1 MNITKKLPVTVL
13 SGFLGAGKTT
23 LLNHVLHNKEG
34 LKVAVIV
41 NDMSEVNVDA
51 ELVKSENTLSRTEEK
66 LVEMSN
72 GCICC
77 TLREDLMIEVE
88 RLAKEDRF
96 DYLLIESTGISEPV
110 PVAQTFSFV
119 DEENGIDLSKFS
131 YVDTMVTVVDAFNF
145 FKDFGSP
152 ETLMDRKLTDI
163 EGDYRTI
170 VNLLTD
176 QIEFANVIILNKK
189 DLVSEEHIGVLK
201 AAIHKLNPS
210 AKIIESSFSKVDP
223 KKILNTGLFNF
234 EEAEQ
239 SAGWIEELNKDE
251 HTPETE
257 EYGISSFV
265 YRSQKPFDPAR
276 FWYYVQHHFPSTIIR
291 SKGLFWLASRPEQA
305 LIWGQAGGSLRAD
318 SAGVWWSSMPFEKR
332 IRYMAF
338 VENQKQIEAGWNETF
353 GDRKN
358 EIVFIGQDMDETA
371 IKSAL
376 EACLATED
384 ELATQKWKHG
394 NRATRMNGQ
403 CSGLM
408 FINLKKSLVSIRR
421 YLLKHPGE
429 SYNYYHLAGCLRF
442 QRIIVK
448 LDLQLLQ
455 LSSFRTDGPIQL
467 ALQFL

>member
-1 MNITKKLPVTVL
+1 MNKKLPVTVL

-23 LLNHVLHNKEG
+23 LLNHILHNKEG

-51 ELVKSENTLSRTEEK
+51 ALVKSENTLSRTEEK

-88 RLAKEDRF
+88 RLAKENHF

-110 PVAQTFSFV
+110 PVAQTFSFI

-131 YVDTMVTVVDAFNF
+131 YIDTMVTVVDAFNF

-152 ETLMDRKLTDI
+152 ETLMDRELTDM
-163 EGDYRTI
+163 EGDYRTV

-176 QIEFANVIILNKK
+176 QIEFANVIILNKTDLTEK
-189 DLVSEEHIGVLK
+189 DHLGILK
-201 AAIHKLNPS
+201 ATIHRLNPT

-223 KKILNTGLFNF
+223 KEILNTNLFNF

-239 SAGWIEELNKDE
+239 SAGWIEELNKEE

-265 YRSQKPFDPAR
+265 YRSKRPFDPKR
-276 FWYYVQHHFPSTIIR
+276 FWHYVQQKFPNTIIR
-291 SKGLFWLASRPEQA
+291 SKGLFWLASRPDQA
-305 LIWGQAGGSLRAD
+305 LSWGQAGGSLRAD
-318 SAGVWWSSMPFEKR
+318 SAGVWWSSMSYGER
-332 IRYMAF
+332 IQYMAF
-338 VENQKQIEAGWNETF
+338 IENQEQIELDWNKDF

-358 EIVFIGQDMDETA
+358 EIVFIGMNINEEH
-371 IKSAL
+371 IKSEL
-376 EACLATED
+376 NQCLSTD
-384 ELATQKWKHG
+384 KELATKEWKEG
-394 NRATRMNGQ
+394 
-403 CSGLM
+403 
-408 FINLKKSLVSIRR
+408 F
-421 YLLKHPGE
+421 E
-429 SYNYYHLAGCLRF
+429 
-442 QRIIVK
+442 
-448 LDLQLLQ
+448 DEW
-455 LSSFRTDGPIQL
+455 PIQR
-467 ALQFL
+467 AHAMQ

>member
-1 MNITKKLPVTVL
+1 MTNNKKLPVTVL

-77 TLREDLMIEVE
+77 TLREDLMVEVE
-88 RLAKEDRF
+88 RLAKENRF
-96 DYLLIESTGISEPV
+96 DYLLIESTGISEPI

-119 DEENGIDLSKFS
+119 DEDNNIDLSRFS

-152 ETLMDRKLTDI
+152 ETLMDRSLTDI

-176 QIEFANVIILNKK
+176 QIEFANVIVLNKT
-189 DLVSEEHIGVLK
+189 DLVSEEQLGLLQATIR
-201 AAIHKLNPS
+201 KLNPS
-210 AKIIESSFSKVDP
+210 AQIIESQFGKINSQD
-223 KKILNTGLFNF
+223 ILNTGLFNF

-239 SAGWIEELNKDE
+239 SAGWIEELNKEE

-265 YRSQKPFDPAR
+265 FRSKRPFDPER
-276 FWYYVQHHFPSTIIR
+276 FWQFAQHGFPNTIIR
-291 SKGLFWLASRPEQA
+291 SKGLFWLASRPSQA

-318 SAGVWWSSMPFEKR
+318 SAGVWWSSMPFQQR
-332 IRYMAF
+332 TQYMAF
-338 VENQKQIEAGWNETF
+338 LENQKQIEMHWDHVF

-358 EIVFIGQDMDETA
+358 EIVFIGQDMDETL
-371 IKSAL
+371 IRSQL
-376 EACLATED
+376 NACLATEE
-384 ELATQKWKHG
+384 ELASSRWEDGYQDDWPVQ
-394 NRATRMNGQ
+394 RA
-403 CSGLM
+403 
-408 FINLKKSLVSIRR
+408 
-421 YLLKHPGE
+421 Y
-429 SYNYYHLAGCLRF
+429 
-442 QRIIVK
+442 
-448 LDLQLLQ
+448 
-455 LSSFRTDGPIQL
+455 
-467 ALQFL
+467 ALP